1 MLTDNPSIFE
11 QYLNYSSVK
20 NKLISKNI
28 ANIGTLNYQRE
39 DVSFDNYLKTETQN
53 QLKVTDGRQINFVT
67 DKSIDPNNE
76 GIVKDT
82 NPELESNFNN
92 VDIDKEMA
100 DMAQNSIMFRFASR
114 KVGNYYK
121 NLQSIISKVR

>member
-1 MLTDNPSIFE
+1 MIIDNANIFE
-11 QYLNYSSVK
+11 KYLDYGSVK
-20 NKLISKNI
+20 QKLISKNI

-39 DVSFDNYLKTETQN
+39 DIAFEEFLKKETQSE
-53 QLKVTDGRQINFVT
+53 LKITDGRQIQFSLN
-67 DKSIDPNNE
+67 SGIDPSSQ

-92 VDIDKEMA
+92 IDVDKEMA

-114 KVGNYYK
+114 KIGNYYK
-121 NLQSIISKVR
+121 NLQSLISKVR